1 MAAIPALN
9 RELLDRPGFVPGAAV
24 SLPSPEMLDLPE
36 RAVQFGTG
44 GFLRGFVEYFIDNA
58 NLSGAFNGRVV
69 AVSSTGSGRDERL
82 LSQDCLYTLA
92 VQGLE
97 HGTAVRDYRI

>member
-1 MAAIPALN
+1 MADIPM
-9 RELLDRPGFVPGAAV
+9 LDRDLLKSGFVPRGPV
-24 SLPSPEMLDLPE
+24 SVPDSSVLDLPE
-36 RAVQFGTG
+36 RAIQFGTG